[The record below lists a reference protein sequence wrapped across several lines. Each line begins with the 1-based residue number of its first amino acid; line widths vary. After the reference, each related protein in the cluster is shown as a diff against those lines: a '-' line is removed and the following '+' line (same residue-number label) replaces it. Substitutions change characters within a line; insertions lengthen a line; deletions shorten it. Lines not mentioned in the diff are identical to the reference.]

1 MIASL
6 PMYDRPETRAATDRL
21 WQVIRDELGYGPA
34 TLGRDRDPWAYW
46 QSPDLLLSQACG
58 LPYRTRLRGRV
69 ALVGTPDFALEG
81 CPPGYYR
88 SILVVRRDAQGA
100 HLADFTAQRFAYNDP
115 ASQSGW
121 AAPVAYADAQGL
133 RFTHPMRTGGHA
145 ASARAVTEGRADI
158 AALDAQSWRLMQR
171 HDPFAARLRVL
182 CATWPTPGLP
192 CITAIARDPAPIRAA
207 LRRAI
212 AALDDETRVAL
223 CLHALIDIPEAA
235 YLAVPTPPAP
245 TAEQHANGHIS
256 G

>member
-6 PMYDRPETRAATDRL
+6 PMYDRPETRAATDQL
-21 WQVIRDELGYGPA
+21 WHLVREELGYGPK
-34 TLGRDRDPWAYW
+34 TLSRGQDPWADW
-46 QSPDLLLSQACG
+46 QSPGLLLSQTCG

-100 HLADFTAQRFAYNDP
+100 RLADFTTQRFAYNDP

-121 AAPVAYADAQGL
+121 AAPAAYAKAQGL
-133 RFTHPMRTGGHA
+133 RITDPIQTGGHA
-145 ASARAVTEGRADI
+145 ASARAVVEGRADI
-158 AALDAQSWRLMQR
+158 AAIDAQSWRLMQR
-171 HDPFAARLRVL
+171 HDAFATRLRVL
-182 CATWPTPGLP
+182 CKTWPTPGLP
-192 CITAIARDPAPIRAA
+192 CITAIAHDPAPIRTA

-212 AALDDETRVAL
+212 AALDDEARGTL
-223 CLHALIDIPEAA
+223 CLQALIDIPEAA
-235 YLAVPTPPAP
+235 YLAVPTPAAPA
-245 TAEQHANGHIS
+245 AAQRANGHIS